1 MRCARCKGLMVPDH
15 FFDLLDDSG
24 QMTFGGWR
32 CLCCGNIIDPLI
44 EVNRRTHTMARPQ
57 TELEGTSTCF
67 GATFNPMLTH
77 AGRKTWC
84 GK

>member
-24 QMTFGGWR
+24 QMTFRGWR

-44 EVNRRTHTMARPQ
+44 EVNRRIHAIDLPA
-57 TELEGTSTCF
+57 LEQV
-67 GATFNPMLTH
+67 
-77 AGRKTWC
+77 GRSK
-84 GK
+84 